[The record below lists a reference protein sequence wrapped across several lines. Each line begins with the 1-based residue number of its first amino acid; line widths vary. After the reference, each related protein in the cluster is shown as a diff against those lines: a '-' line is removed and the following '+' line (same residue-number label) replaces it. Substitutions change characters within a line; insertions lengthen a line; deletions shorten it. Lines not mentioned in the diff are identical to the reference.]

1 MIHLGIDPGK
11 AGSVAFI
18 KQKVGGKTELTVI
31 PTPVV
36 RQEYDIGDMAAIL
49 KIYEPTFGVIER
61 AQTMPGQG
69 SVSGGTFMKGYGIWL
84 GILGALGIPY
94 QIVHSRVWT
103 RVMLA
108 GAPGEGKER
117 AYNVARNLFPE
128 WQPKLKK
135 EYQYADSILLA
146 EYSRRI
152 YQGK

>member
-1 MIHLGIDPGK
+1 MKIMVGLDPGK
-11 AGSVAFI
+11 FGSVAFLRDHPTW
-18 KQKVGGKTELTVI
+18 KLVVV

-36 RQEYDIGDMAAIL
+36 GKEYDIPAMAKL
-49 KIYEPTFGVIER
+49 FDKKVEYFVIVER

-69 SVSGGTFMKGYGIWL
+69 SVSGGTFMMGYGIWL

-94 QIVHSRVWT
+94 QIVHARVWT
-103 RVMLA
+103 KVMLA

-117 AYNVARNLFPE
+117 AYNVARRLFPE

-135 EYQYADSILLA
+135 EREYADAILLA